1 MGPEIVPV
9 CGPMPETT
17 DTLAQWA
24 ACNYQILVFIV
35 VVTMLVL
42 FIISMVAMLKLVT
55 RSHRY

>member
-24 ACNYQILVFIV
+24 ACNHQVLVFIV
-35 VVTMLVL
+35 IVTMLVL
-42 FIISMVAMLKLVT
+42 FIIGMVAMVKLFA
-55 RSHRY
+55 RPHRY